1 MSNAVTEVADLFIG
15 GKWRPSFGTDRF
27 TVTSPATGE
36 VLWDL
41 AEAVDADVNNAFAAA
56 QAAFERHEGASP
68 YERAEWCER
77 IADQLEARLEPVARA
92 ISIEQGKPLA
102 EALGEAGSAV
112 EGFRLAAQEARA
124 LRGEMIPTHDTR
136 KRVFTHRRPCGVYA
150 IITPWNFPLNI
161 PVEYL
166 GPAIAS
172 GNTVVWKPAPT
183 TAGIAVL
190 LARCIEAA
198 EIPPGIV
205 NLLTGRLPELGRT
218 MVAHRQAIGI
228 GFTGSSTVGA
238 EIART
243 AYDKRKILELGGNG
257 PVIVLREA
265 DITLAAQQ
273 SAAAAFANGGQS
285 CAAAG
290 RILCESSVYD
300 DFVAALAAEAARVVV
315 GPPLAAGTTM
325 GPCHTR
331 DVYDRTQA
339 HIDESLAG
347 GATLVFGGGPV
358 PEAATL
364 LFRSPAVLAE
374 VPRQARANIEETFG
388 PLAAVIRVDGDA
400 DILATAAMSRFGLSS
415 AIFSESYPRAI
426 RLAERLKNG
435 QVVLN
440 DTSNFWELHMP
451 FGGWPGSDS
460 GTGRL
465 GVRETLLGM
474 TEVQSI
480 SMHLR
485 EGEGKQQY
493 R

>member
-1 MSNAVTEVADLFIG
+1 MNMSNTVADVTGLFIG
-15 GKWRPSFGTDRF
+15 GTWRPSSGTDRF

-36 VLWDL
+36 VLWNL
-41 AEAVDADVNNAFAAA
+41 AEAVDTDVDDAFAAA
-56 QAAFERHEGASP
+56 QAAFERHQGVSP
-68 YERAEWCER
+68 YQRADWCER
-77 IADQLEARLEPVARA
+77 IADQLEARREPLARA
-92 ISIEQGKPLA
+92 ISLEQGKPLA

-124 LRGEMIPTHDTR
+124 LRGDTIPTHDTR

-150 IITPWNFPLNI
+150 VITPWNFPLNI

-183 TAGIAVL
+183 TAGTAVL

-198 EIPPGIV
+198 EVPMGIV
-205 NLLTGRLPELGRT
+205 NLLTGRRPELGRT
-218 MVAHRQAIGI
+218 MVTHRLAIGV
-228 GFTGSSTVGA
+228 GFTGSSAVGA
-238 EIART
+238 EIARI

-265 DITLAAQQ
+265 DIALAAQQ
-273 SAAAAFANGGQS
+273 SAAAAYANSGQS

-300 DFVAALAAEAARVVV
+300 DFVAALAVEAARVVV
-315 GPPLAAGTTM
+315 GPPLAAATTM

-331 DVYDRTQA
+331 AVYDQTQA

-347 GATLVFGGGPV
+347 GATLAFGDGSV
-358 PEAATL
+358 PGAATD
-364 LFRSPAVLAE
+364 LFRPPAVLAG
-374 VPRQARANIEETFG
+374 VPRHARVNIEETFG

-400 DILATAAMSRFGLSS
+400 DVLATAAMSRFGLSS
-415 AIFSESYPRAI
+415 AIFSENYPRAI
-426 RLAERLKNG
+426 RLAERLNNG

-440 DTSNFWELHMP
+440 DTSNYWELHMP

-460 GTGRL
+460 GSGRL
-465 GVRETLLGM
+465 GVREALLGM

-480 SMHLR
+480 SVHLR
-485 EGEGKQQY
+485 EVQ
-493 R
+493 

>member
-1 MSNAVTEVADLFIG
+1 MSNAVGEVADLFIG
-15 GKWRPSFGTDRF
+15 GDWRPSSGTERF
-27 TVTSPATGE
+27 SVKSPATGD

-41 AEAVDADVNNAFAAA
+41 AEAVDSDVDDAFAAA
-56 QAAFERHEGASP
+56 RTAFVRHQGASP

-77 IADQLEARLEPVARA
+77 IADQIEARLEPIARA
-92 ISIEQGKPLA
+92 ISLEQGKPLA
-102 EALGEAGSAV
+102 EAIGETRSAV

-124 LRGEMIPTHDTR
+124 LRGELIPTHDTQ

-150 IITPWNFPLNI
+150 VITPWNFPLNI

-198 EIPPGIV
+198 DVPPGIV
-205 NLLTGRLPELGRT
+205 NLLTARRAELGRA
-218 MVAHRQAIGI
+218 MVTHRGAIGI
-228 GFTGSSTVGA
+228 GFTGSSAVGA
-238 EIART
+238 EIARI

-265 DITLAAQQ
+265 DIALAARQ
-273 SAAAAFANGGQS
+273 SAAAAYANGGQS

-315 GPPLAAGTTM
+315 GPPLAADTTM
-325 GPCHTR
+325 GPCHTQA
-331 DVYDRTQA
+331 VYDQTQA
-339 HIDESLAG
+339 HIDESVAG
-347 GATLVFGGGPV
+347 GATLVFGDGSV
-358 PEAATL
+358 PEAATA
-364 LFRSPAVLAE
+364 LFRPPAVLVD

-388 PLAAVIRVDGDA
+388 PLAAVLRVDGDA
-400 DILATAAMSRFGLSS
+400 DILATASMSRFGLSS
-415 AIFSESYPRAI
+415 AIFSENYPRAI
-426 RLAERLKNG
+426 RLAERLDNG

-440 DTSNFWELHMP
+440 DTSNYWELHMP

-480 SMHLR
+480 SLHL
-485 EGEGKQQY
+485 GEGSSPSSA
-493 R
+493 